1 MGKIERAIKA
11 LEALPPER
19 SEEIA
24 DIVLELAA
32 AVSAKGSALTDE
44 QRAEVRR
51 RRASGFQPAD
61 PLAIDRLLES
71 LK

>member
-11 LEALPPER
+11 LEALPPDR

-24 DIVLELAA
+24 ELAP
-32 AVSAKGSALTDE
+32 GSALTEE
-44 QRAEVRR
+44 QRNEVRR

-61 PLAIDRLLES
+61 PLAIDRLIES
-71 LK
+71 FK